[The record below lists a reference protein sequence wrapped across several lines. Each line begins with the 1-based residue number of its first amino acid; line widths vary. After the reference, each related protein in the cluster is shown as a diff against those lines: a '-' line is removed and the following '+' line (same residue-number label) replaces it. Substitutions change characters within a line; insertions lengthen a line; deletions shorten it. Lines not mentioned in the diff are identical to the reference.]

1 REALAYRHVPPSLVP
16 GKPLEIALT
25 FDRPVDS
32 VGLYYRHVNQ
42 AERFKSTLI
51 QGRDGRYQAT
61 IPGSYT
67 DSPYPLQY
75 YFQVRTAKG
84 TQICPGFSKGLT
96 NQPYVVIRSAAPGSR
111 DSGSL
116 EKAMRSSSRQQTGLC
131 RLSLLI
137 SVNRNSDEADGRL
150 NLQASSDE
158 SFLWRPNMSSPLMP
172 SLVDQPFLQ
181 GVEMNFVITAPKA
194 RDVSLESRFVE
205 PSKHLIKLLAQNES
219 NHRHRQLAELD
230 RLPKDTAEN
239 PGCFRISQLASGNLN
254 FCS

>member
-1 REALAYRHVPPSLVP
+1 LGRFFARKLRTGILYRLFEKTGEAAALEAALGQYRAARAAWADFARRARGIYVDDVTIGELPQLRGHWLDRLQAIDRDINLVAAKLAGVTPGQPSSSVAAIIKEVLEGGKPREALAYRHVPPSLVP

-116 EKAMRSSSRQQTGLC
+116 EKAMRSSSRQ
-131 RLSLLI
+131 
-137 SVNRNSDEADGRL
+137 
-150 NLQASSDE
+150 
-158 SFLWRPNMSSPLMP
+158 
-172 SLVDQPFLQ
+172 
-181 GVEMNFVITAPKA
+181 
-194 RDVSLESRFVE
+194 
-205 PSKHLIKLLAQNES
+205 
-219 NHRHRQLAELD
+219 
-230 RLPKDTAEN
+230 
-239 PGCFRISQLASGNLN
+239 
-254 FCS
+254 